1 MLTNV
6 EAWTIIKST
15 KEKRKRKQQRKAEQ
29 QRKAVKKSKQRRYGP
44 PNT

>member
-6 EAWTIIKST
+6 EAQTIIKST

-29 QRKAVKKSKQRRYGP
+29 QRKAVEKI
-44 PNT
+44 